1 MSLRV
6 NDKQLLKSYNKIQKK
21 IEKLMSIDFESKPIY
36 GDTYIHTYI
45 HTYISS
51 LLSSFLETRVGRFG
65 GTFHDAPPGH
75 SV

>member
-45 HTYISS
+45 SS